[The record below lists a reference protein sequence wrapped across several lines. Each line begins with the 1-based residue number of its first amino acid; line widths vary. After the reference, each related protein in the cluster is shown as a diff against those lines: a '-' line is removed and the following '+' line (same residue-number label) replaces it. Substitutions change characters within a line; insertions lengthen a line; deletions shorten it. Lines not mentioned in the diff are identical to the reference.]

1 MAVDNE
7 PSEVDVKVDAALGDL
22 VRCAYHDRWLRARLQ
37 IVEDCIFC
45 VARREIN
52 ALRDQGVNLL
62 AKLRQAEDRL
72 RWVNDHRI
80 REFSDSELRSE
91 LARRQRME
99 DMLADDEMWSHS

>member
-1 MAVDNE
+1 MSDPEVTREKPAVDNE
-7 PSEVDVKVDAALGDL
+7 PSEVDVKVDAA
-22 VRCAYHDRWLRARLQ
+22 
-37 IVEDCIFC
+37 
-45 VARREIN
+45 ARREIN

>member
-1 MAVDNE
+1 MNGHSFTPQSGCSTLCELSSWCEQA
-7 PSEVDVKVDAALGDL
+7 
-22 VRCAYHDRWLRARLQ
+22 HDEEEF
-37 IVEDCIFC
+37 VDCIFC